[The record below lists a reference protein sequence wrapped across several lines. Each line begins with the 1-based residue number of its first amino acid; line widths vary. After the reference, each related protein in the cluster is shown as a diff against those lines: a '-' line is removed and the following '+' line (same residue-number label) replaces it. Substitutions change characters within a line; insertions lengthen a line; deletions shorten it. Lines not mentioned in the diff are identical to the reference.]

1 MTAPARAGAV
11 LAFDFGT
18 KKIGVAVGETTLG
31 VAHPLTTI
39 LATSPD
45 TLFAA
50 LQRLVD
56 EWQPVQLVVG
66 LPTHADGT
74 PHAMTARARGFART
88 LTSRFG
94 VPVAMV
100 DERYTTEAAD
110 SALVD
115 AGIHGSARK
124 AARDQVA
131 AQLILQAYFDDV

>member
-1 MTAPARAGAV
+1 MAAPMRAGAV

-18 KKIGVAVGETTLG
+18 RKIGVAVGETTLG
-31 VAHPLTTI
+31 VAHPLATI
-39 LATSPD
+39 PATNRD
-45 TLFAA
+45 ALFDS
-50 LQRLVD
+50 LQRMVD

-74 PHAMTARARGFART
+74 AHVMTARARGFARE

-94 VPVAMV
+94 VPVALV

-110 SALVD
+110 SALIE

-124 AARDQVA
+124 AAR
-131 AQLILQAYFDDV
+131 